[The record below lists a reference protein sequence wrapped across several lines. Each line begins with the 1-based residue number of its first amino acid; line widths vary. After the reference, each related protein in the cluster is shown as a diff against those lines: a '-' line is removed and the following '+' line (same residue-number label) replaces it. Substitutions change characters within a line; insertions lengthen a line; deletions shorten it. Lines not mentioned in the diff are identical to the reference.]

1 MTASELD
8 PAFIRAL
15 RLLHSKSKDSGPQLR
30 AMLDDAITA
39 KKGLA
44 QGPLSKSPSYREHSK
59 GRVPSASDHEK
70 TDDDDRLTKA
80 LDDLVGKPSDPKRAR
95 LDSTSH
101 SSDSHTPSVTAS
113 REYGES
119 EKVNHNSS
127 ADDFGDH
134 LDMDLELDC
143 ICCVCK
149 SFSQESGNKLMECS
163 SCQSLFHQECHS
175 PPVPNREASDPR
187 LIWTCSKCS
196 KKSSNNSGRAASV
209 KKSSSTQ
216 PAPTENSSSKSS
228 KSGKSSSNSS
238 SKHRPS
244 TGKTDSGASSMIKS
258 IEANSVT
265 ATTTGP
271 TVKTGSS
278 KSSGHNIS
286 SSGSNSNRSSGS
298 SSAQMSTAETR
309 TKLMKK
315 QSVAATLIT
324 KKPK

>member
-1 MTASELD
+1 MTAVELD

-39 KKGLA
+39 KKSLA
-44 QGPLSKSPSYREHSK
+44 QGPFSKSPTSSREHNK
-59 GRVPSASDHEK
+59 GRVPSTSDHEK

-80 LDDLVGKPSDPKRAR
+80 LDELVGKPSDPKRAR

-101 SSDSHTPSVTAS
+101 SSDSHTPSVTAL
-113 REYGES
+113 REDGES
-119 EKVNHNSS
+119 EKVNQNSS

-134 LDMDLELDC
+134 LGMDLELDC

-149 SFSQESGNKLMECS
+149 SFSQESGNKLMECC

-175 PPVPNREASDPR
+175 PPVPNREAGDPR

-196 KKSSNNSGRAASV
+196 KKSSNNSVASV
-209 KKSSSTQ
+209 EKSSSTQ
-216 PAPTENSSSKSS
+216 RALTQNSSSKSS
-228 KSGKSSSNSS
+228 KSGKSSNNSS
-238 SKHRPS
+238 SKHRAS
-244 TGKTDSGASSMIKS
+244 TAKTDSAPSSMIKS
-258 IEANSVT
+258 IEGKSGT

-286 SSGSNSNRSSGS
+286 SSASSSNSSSGS
-298 SSAQMSTAETR
+298 SSAQMSQAEKR
-309 TKLMKK
+309 IKLMKK
-315 QSVAATLIT
+315 QSVAATLIK